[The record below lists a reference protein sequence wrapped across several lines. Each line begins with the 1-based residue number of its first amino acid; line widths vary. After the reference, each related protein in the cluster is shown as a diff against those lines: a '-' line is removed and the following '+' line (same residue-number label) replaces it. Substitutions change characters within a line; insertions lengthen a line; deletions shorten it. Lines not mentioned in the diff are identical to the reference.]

1 MQITF
6 EMFLMNPLEENLRE
20 SLISICIEVDY
31 ALVKDVLVFYA
42 WIF

>member
-6 EMFLMNPLEENLRE
+6 EMFLMNTLEENLNRE

-42 WIF
+42 